1 MVAPESTLVYHQA
14 TIREHRDQPDK
25 MIEPEHTGEVLQ
37 TADNSVNVLIGT
49 LIHRQGAYIIDKFL
63 ANQEEIQ
70 SAYPSSKLIIAT
82 SETDY
87 SAELNNLLNCR
98 KLRSCVINY
107 QVIKPN
113 HAQSR
118 IWNIASGRE
127 ALRNYMLGLNQAQY
141 LLFLDSDM
149 TFDPSVISIMEREI
163 QGYDAVFSGYY
174 FRNYGL
180 GFAGAGCLMLTRT
193 ILPKIEF
200 RCYEFKNGE
209 VIFEDNIVEMDIFQS
224 GGRIKKGIFVA
235 AEHYTAADE
244 FQRAVPRPMSI
255 GQRITNHPL
264 LRYFL
269 IKASIMVRYNIPWHI
284 KVFFSKWSA

>member
-1 MVAPESTLVYHQA
+1 L
-14 TIREHRDQPDK
+14 
-25 MIEPEHTGEVLQ
+25 GEVVQ
-37 TADNSVNVLIGT
+37 TADSSINVLVGT
-49 LIHRQGAYIIDKFL
+49 VIHRQGAYIIDKFL

-70 SAYPSSKLIIAT
+70 LVYPSSKLIIAT
-82 SETDY
+82 RETDY
-87 SAELNNLLNCR
+87 SAELNNLLNRR
-98 KLRSCVINY
+98 KLRSCIINY

-127 ALRNYMLGLNQAQY
+127 AVRNYTLGLNQAQY

-149 TFDPSVISIMEREI
+149 TFDPYVISIMEREI

-174 FRNYGL
+174 FRNYGM

-209 VIFEDNIVEMDIFQS
+209 IIFEDNIIEMDIFQNS
-224 GGRIKKGIFVA
+224 GRIKKGIFVA
-235 AEHYTAADE
+235 ADHYTAADE
-244 FQRAVPRPMSI
+244 FQRTVPRQMSI
-255 GQRITNHPL
+255 GQRITNHSL
-264 LRYFL
+264 LRYLL
-269 IKASIMVRYNIPWHI
+269 IKPSVVIRYNIPWHI
-284 KVFFSKWSA
+284 KLIFSKWFAK